1 MAALANPP
9 TKDAYMFDTNNMA
22 VEMRVEAKMYNK
34 TVRLLNV
41 IQDNT
46 MDGATEEPQA
56 EATSS
61 LILNQ
66 IMFPV
71 LNQ

>member
-1 MAALANPP
+1 
-9 TKDAYMFDTNNMA
+9 MFDTNDMA
-22 VEMRVEAKMYNK
+22 AEMRAEAKMYDK

-41 IQDNT
+41 RQDNT
-46 MDGATEEPQA
+46 MDGATEEFQA

-71 LNQ
+71 LIESVTRVS